1 MSTISIDF
9 RFIAEKDSSP
19 LIVFGSR
26 GDILFIND
34 AAEIVTG
41 YLNKKELF
49 SLAMENAPKSFGT
62 KTTLIDLSYRQF
74 SFYAINVCYMNDDW
88 IAMRL
93 YYRPISS
100 KTSKVDRSS
109 LMETD
114 INMILDATLA
124 MFEVDY
130 RGGISLFVDQNI
142 PPFMIDQNSFSR
154 ILRKTLDSF
163 ISTGELEISLK
174 FSIGEYMV
182 IEESRYRIVQLS
194 LQSDTRLTDGDV
206 AISGLSEKLRI
217 TPSFD
222 KSSITLDIPFIQKP
236 SEV

>member
-1 MSTISIDF
+1 
-9 RFIAEKDSSP
+9 
-19 LIVFGSR
+19 
-26 GDILFIND
+26 
-34 AAEIVTG
+34 
-41 YLNKKELF
+41 
-49 SLAMENAPKSFGT
+49 
-62 KTTLIDLSYRQF
+62 
-74 SFYAINVCYMNDDW
+74 MNDDW